1 MEEKVDVTHCK
12 GFGGRRNPVCRH
24 TVRTVGV
31 SRENN
36 RWNTDALQCRSCKM
50 RIHLKYHEHIALI
63 LFQAVVPQ
71 YIVMLRITVDN
82 FSAKDGRSNQQ
93 NMKEEC
99 YQK

>member
-1 MEEKVDVTHCK
+1 MAEKVDVTHRK
-12 GFGGRRNPVCRH
+12 GCGGHRNPVCRH

-50 RIHLKYHEHIALI
+50 RIHLKYHEHIALNH
-63 LFQAVVPQ
+63 FQAVVPQ
-71 YIVMLRITVDN
+71 YSVMLRIIVDN
-82 FSAKDGRSNQQ
+82 FSAQDGRSNQQ

>member
-1 MEEKVDVTHCK
+1 MEEKVDVPHRK
-12 GFGGRRNPVCRH
+12 GCGGHRNPVCRH
-24 TVRTVGV
+24 VVRVVGV

-50 RIHLKYHEHIALI
+50 RIHLKYHEHIALN
-63 LFQAVVPQ
+63 LFQAVAPQ
-71 YIVMLRITVDN
+71 YSVMLRIIVDN
-82 FSAKDGRSNQQ
+82 FSAQVGRCDLQ